1 MKFKGILGGVLLFMS
16 MSALGGCFNSQKT
29 NQETKSESESQHITS
44 DSGDSSSEDVSSDNS
59 SSESKDTTDY
69 GKVYFKSIFIYADE
83 YGNNFD
89 GVFVRPQ
96 FTKPEVCKDEVFE
109 YTIAN
114 EDICYIEDDL
124 VYATGISGS
133 TKVTAKSQHLKGTF
147 IVYSANHYNNAQAFG
162 TAKSL
167 ANKAAK
173 ATNQG
178 TTLFVGDSF
187 FEFWRNKTGIDE
199 SFATAFSGYDVANVG
214 ISGTQ
219 AREWRSL
226 VKKLIDPYQPE
237 NVVLNIGINDVD
249 DNSEDGESTAE
260 YIMTLCQDIWLNN
273 PDCNIYYCSITRCS
287 GYFSTK
293 WQFHSASNEIMK
305 TNAENNEKLHYL
317 DIMAEYGDDYA
328 SYEQD
333 GLHPNTAGYEIFK
346 NIIKANVSL
355 KHL

>member
-1 MKFKGILGGVLLFMS
+1 MKFKAIVGGLLLFMT
-16 MSALGGCFNSQKT
+16 MSALVGCNSSSKPQD
-29 NQETKSESESQHITS
+29 TKSEQKSEESIVQSDSESTS
-44 DSGDSSSEDVSSDNS
+44 E

-69 GKVYFKSIFIYADE
+69 GRVYFKSIYIYADE

-89 GVFVRPQ
+89 GVLVRPL
-96 FTKPEVCKDEVFE
+96 FTIPEACGNEKFE
-109 YTIAN
+109 YDIAN
-114 EDICYIEDDL
+114 DEICYIENDR

-147 IVYSANHYNNAQAFG
+147 IVYSANHFNNAQAFG

-167 ANKAAK
+167 AKKAAS

-226 VKKLIDPYQPE
+226 VKALIDPYQPA

-260 YIMTLCQDIWLNN
+260 YIMTLCQDIWENN
-273 PDCNIYYCSITRCS
+273 PNCNIFYCSITRCS
-287 GYFSTK
+287 GYFASK
-293 WQFHSASNEIMK
+293 WQFHNASNEIMK
-305 TNAENNEKLHYL
+305 TNAQNNEKLHYL

-333 GLHPNTAGYEIFK
+333 GLHPNTAGYAIFK
-346 NIIKANVSL
+346 TIIMANVPL